1 MLEEITPFIVME
13 VLEKAQE
20 MERQGINIIHM
31 EVGEPDFDVPPCVRD
46 AVIKAVSSGDTHYTH
61 SLGKAVLRERIA
73 SLYNKEYGVKFSP
86 EQIVVTSGSSPAILM
101 VLRTL
106 CEPGDEVLVFNP
118 GYACYANFV
127 RAVNAVPISIDLN
140 PEDGFRINIDVVK
153 KKITPRT
160 KAIFIN
166 SPSNPFGTL
175 IEPEVMQEIA
185 GLGVTVISD
194 EIYHGLVYEGRPHS
208 ILEYTDNAFVLNGF
222 SKRFAMTGLRLGYL
236 VAPQKYMRT
245 LQILQQNLF
254 ICAPSDAQI
263 GGIAALESAEADV
276 KRMCGIYDERRR
288 YIVDG
293 LKKLGFKIW
302 VEPKGAFYVFA
313 DARMFADDT
322 YKFAFDI
329 LEHAHVGTTPGIDFG
344 SQGQGFLRFS
354 YANSI
359 ENIKEGL
366 RRIGAYL
373 DTIRKNAS
381 RG

>member
-1 MLEEITPFIVME
+1 MLEDITPFIVME

-20 MERQGINIIHM
+20 LERQGVNIVHM
-31 EVGEPDFDVPPCVRD
+31 EVGEPDFDVPQCVSD
-46 AVIKAVSSGDTHYTH
+46 AVASAVRGGMTHYTH
-61 SLGKAVLRERIA
+61 SLGNPQLRAAIA
-73 SLYNKEYGVKFSP
+73 SLYYKEYGVEFSP
-86 EQIVVTSGSSPAILM
+86 DCIVVTSGSSPAILM

-106 CEPGDEVLVFNP
+106 CDVGDEVLVFNP

-127 RAVNAVPISIDLN
+127 RAVNAVPVCIDLC
-140 PEDGFRINIDVVK
+140 PEDGFRIDIEAVK
-153 KKITPRT
+153 RKITPRT

-175 IEPEVMQEIA
+175 IEPEVMKQIA
-185 GLGVTVISD
+185 DLGLTVISD
-194 EIYHGLVYEGRPHS
+194 EIYHGLVYEGKAHS

-263 GGIAALESAEADV
+263 GGIAAIESADADV
-276 KRMCGIYDERRR
+276 ARMCAIYNERRKFL
-288 YIVDG
+288 VDG
-293 LKKLGFKIW
+293 LQKLGFKIW

-313 DARMFADDT
+313 DARMFAADT
-322 YKFAFDI
+322 YRFAFDI
-329 LEHAHVGTTPGIDFG
+329 LENAHVGVTPGIDFG

-354 YANSI
+354 YANSLD
-359 ENIKEGL
+359 NIKEGL
-366 RRIGAYL
+366 RRL
-373 DTIRKNAS
+373 KVFLRKN
-381 RG
+381 

>member
-1 MLEEITPFIVME
+1 ME
-13 VLEKAQE
+13 VLERAQE
-20 MERQGINIIHM
+20 LERQGIDVIHM

-46 AVIKAVSSGDTHYTH
+46 AVVEAVSGGHTHYTH
-61 SLGKAVLRERIA
+61 SLGDPMLRSEIA
-73 SLYNKEYGVKFSP
+73 SLYKREYGVEFSP
-86 EQIVVTSGSSPAILM
+86 DNVVVTSGSSPAILM
-101 VLRTL
+101 VLRVL

-118 GYACYANFV
+118 GYACYSNFI
-127 RAVNAVPISIDLN
+127 RAVNAVPVGIDLD
-140 PEDGFRINIDVVK
+140 PEDGFMIDIEKVK
-153 KKITPRT
+153 GKITPRT

-175 IEPEVMQEIA
+175 IEPDVIRQIA

-236 VAPQKYMRT
+236 VAPEKYMRT

-254 ICAPSDAQI
+254 ICAPSDAQK
-263 GGIAALESAEADV
+263 GGIAALTMADDDV
-276 KRMCGIYDERRR
+276 RRMCSIYDERRKFL
-288 YIVDG
+288 VNG
-293 LKKLGFKIW
+293 LRELGFKIW

-313 DARMFADDT
+313 DARMYAEDT

-329 LEHAHVGTTPGIDFG
+329 LEKAHVGVTPGIDFG
-344 SQGQGFLRFS
+344 TRGQGFLRFS
-354 YANSI
+354 YANSL

-366 RRIGAYL
+366 RRIGEY
-373 DTIRKNAS
+373 IKNAG